1 MHSWAGMKAV
11 RVGSVAG
18 IPVKIHWSFLIAL
31 PLLALLFAEN
41 VATAAR
47 VVGADPRSLSGAPWL
62 WGLGLTLALFL
73 SVLVHELAHA
83 LYARRRGAAVQ
94 DITLL
99 MIGGVS
105 RIGDPPRAR
114 HEAIM
119 ALAGPGASL
128 ALGVAAGAGY
138 LATPATWQEG
148 RVALILFAEMNLLLG
163 LFNLVPAFPMDGGRV
178 LRAVLAGRLGPVRA
192 TRVASRVGKA
202 FAVAFVVGGVMGGG
216 LFLILIGG
224 FVFLGADA
232 ENRQVGMQ
240 SALGRV
246 RVRDLMSG
254 PVAAIDAH
262 ASVRQ
267 AAERMLREHRTA
279 YPVVD
284 AGHVVGV
291 LTLGDVK
298 KVPDERRGRVEAAQV
313 AHRAPLVGP
322 DDEAWTAF
330 RAIIESDVPILPV
343 VERGE
348 VVGAIDQ
355 SAIMR
360 GVELG
365 GLAGS
370 R

>member
-1 MHSWAGMKAV
+1 MKAV
-11 RVGSVAG
+11 RIGSIAG

-31 PLLALLFAEN
+31 PLLAVVLGQNAAPAAEML
-41 VATAAR
+41 
-47 VVGADPRSLSGAPWL
+47 GADPRALAGPPWL
-62 WGLGLTLALFL
+62 WGLGLTLVLFL

-83 LYARRRGAAVQ
+83 IYARRKGAAVH

-119 ALAGPGASL
+119 ALAGPVASL
-128 ALGVAAGAGY
+128 VLGFAAVALFAV
-138 LATPATWQEG
+138 TPAGWQEG
-148 RVALILFAEMNLLLG
+148 RVALILLAEMNLLLG
-163 LFNLVPAFPMDGGRV
+163 LFNLIPAFPMDGGRV
-178 LRAVLAGRLGPVRA
+178 LRAALTGRLGPVRA
-192 TRVASRVGKA
+192 TRVASLVGKA
-202 FAVAFVVGGVMGGG
+202 FALAFVAAGLLGGG
-216 LFLILIGG
+216 LFLVLIGG

-232 ENRQVGMQ
+232 ESRQVQMK
-240 SALGRV
+240 SALGTV
-246 RVRDLMSG
+246 RVRDLMSA
-254 PVAAIDAH
+254 PSAIEAH
-262 ASVRQ
+262 DTVRH
-267 AAERMLREHRTA
+267 AAERMMRERRTA

-284 AGHVVGV
+284 GADGHVVGV
-291 LTLGDVK
+291 LTLGDIRN
-298 KVPDERRGRVEAAQV
+298 VPGHRRGWVEAAEV
-313 AHRAPLVGP
+313 AHRARPVGP

-330 RAIIESDVPILPV
+330 RAIVESDVPILPV

-348 VVGAIDQ
+348 LVGAIDQ

-365 GLAGS
+365 DLAGS